1 MPYWSLLFVIPVQR
15 NCQLSM
21 FTKTVSFSY
30 HTLDIAT
37 FVKFYA
43 VCASSTASY
52 ISINIVQNCFK
63 VRDPKSKPF
72 HNNFDS
78 IFLSWVAFLWFKI
91 VCKVVNY
98 QKILH
103 INDKILI
110 SWFLFPKLRYFWWIV
125 LLFFLFK
132 NNWRKTKASLS

>member
-1 MPYWSLLFVIPVQR
+1 MPYWGLLFVIPVRR

-91 VCKVVNY
+91 VSIKISRNSKKTASAKVLWSMRPFERKDQNIW
-98 QKILH
+98 Q
-103 INDKILI
+103 NPN
-110 SWFLFPKLRYFWWIV
+110 FLNLV
-125 LLFFLFK
+125 
-132 NNWRKTKASLS
+132 